1 MNVHAQSL
9 YQSFLHDAETRHA
22 IPLSREQLRV
32 RCFAGLMAVEGI
44 TPIAAVALAAGLTGD
59 QPGGVTLNFSLL
71 LAIYYV
77 GLAICFRAYTV
88 QSLTHWKL
96 GTGRTYV
103 AATLAMLAAAGSG
116 AYLGQITLPS
126 RSVFLGTYAIELT
139 LLTMMRVL
147 GNLVTRRVFRG
158 PLLSEVLI
166 VDGVEP
172 GDSLILGD
180 RVQRIDAL
188 LHQLTPCI
196 NDPLMLDRIGRA
208 IAIYDRV
215 VVVCPPE
222 RRGAWAQALKGSGV
236 QAEILIPEFNEL
248 GTLGTGRCKDTS
260 TLVIAHGMLG
270 LRERALKRALDLSI
284 ALPSIVFLMPLLIV
298 VAILIKLDNPGP
310 IFFMQKRVGRGNKLF
325 SVYKF
330 RSMKVDRCDANG
342 TKLTQRDDDRIT
354 RVGRFLR
361 KTSIDELPLLLN
373 IIAGN
378 MSLVGPRPHATGATA
393 GQALYWEVDDRYFHR
408 HAAKP
413 GLTGL
418 AQVRGFRGN
427 TETSTDLVNRLQA
440 DLEYLSGWSLWR
452 DLAILLRTAKVV
464 VHANAY

>member
-1 MNVHAQSL
+1 
-9 YQSFLHDAETRHA
+9 
-22 IPLSREQLRV
+22 
-32 RCFAGLMAVEGI
+32 
-44 TPIAAVALAAGLTGD
+44 
-59 QPGGVTLNFSLL
+59 
-71 LAIYYV
+71 
-77 GLAICFRAYTV
+77 
-88 QSLTHWKL
+88 
-96 GTGRTYV
+96 
-103 AATLAMLAAAGSG
+103 MLAAAGSG

-342 TKLTQRDDDRIT
+342 TTLTQRDDDRIT

-361 KTSIDELPLLLN
+361 KTSIDELPQLLN